1 MSDKLRDAL
10 QLASKELHNA
20 SSNEG
25 TRAEVADAID
35 AALSAE
41 PEKCVWRHNDYGYHT
56 GCPQGV
62 WLSSE
67 LLHIIGCYIEDGL
80 NAIVYCPGCGREIE
94 VKGE

>member
-41 PEKCVWRHNDYGYHT
+41 PEKCVYHKQIDIRIGTYVFITSCGYEIFKPTIDHWHF
-56 GCPQGV
+56 CPFK
-62 WLSSE
+62 
-67 LLHIIGCYIEDGL
+67 
-80 NAIVYCPGCGREIE
+80 GCGREIE
-94 VKGE
+94 VRDA